1 MVVVDGVSDCVR
13 LSAIEVGDEV
23 MVFTT
28 EVDGSEGV
36 VVVGLGSKVVCCV
49 VGGS

>member
-1 MVVVDGVSDCVR
+1 MDGVGDCVE
-13 LSAIEVGDEV
+13 LSAIGVEDEV
-23 MVFTT
+23 MVITT
-28 EVDGSEGV
+28 EVDESEGV